1 MTPQGLKE
9 LVEAAMRAHKAGRL
23 QEAARAYQQVLTHDA
38 NNVVALSN
46 LGLLL
51 GETREYA
58 QAENLL
64 RRVMNRAPNY
74 ADVYANLS
82 AVLHDQNKFDE
93 AIAYCERGLKL
104 SPDNK
109 KLLNTLASSLSG
121 AGRYDDAI
129 ALLTRM
135 IAARPGFAKG
145 SYFLGT
151 IYTKLGKCEEAV
163 AAFKKATEIDPG
175 DVASFVAAG
184 ECLLVHG
191 RAGEALDR
199 LEEALKLNAY
209 EVRALALKTL
219 ALAELGRREEERW
232 LSDPD
237 HFLHIHRLAD
247 LGYAAD
253 QIAAL
258 NRELSEF
265 ASNEPSLRED
275 PPEYATLKAWHSTTN
290 LADHRNEAV
299 AVLKQFI
306 THAFEQ
312 RVGGLP
318 LEDQA
323 HPFVRSAPRKFHLD
337 LWAIKMQGGGKL
349 FPHIHADGWLSGVY
363 YVDVPKIVDDPNA
376 GRAGW
381 LNIGTSRTDI
391 KLTKEPLTRLVKP
404 EPGLMVTFPSYFWH
418 DTVPLP
424 ADNEEQRLCLA
435 FDLHPIRGGR
445 G

>member
-1 MTPQGLKE
+1 
-9 LVEAAMRAHKAGRL
+9 
-23 QEAARAYQQVLTHDA
+23 LTQDA

-51 GETREYA
+51 GEMKQYE
-58 QAENLL
+58 QAEKLL
-64 RRVMNRAPNY
+64 RRVVGQAPSY
-74 ADVYANLS
+74 ADAYANLS

-93 AIAYCERGLKL
+93 AITYCERGLKL

-109 KLLNTLASSLSG
+109 KLLNTFASSLSG
-121 AGRYDDAI
+121 AGRYDEAI

-151 IYTKLGKCEEAV
+151 LFTKLGRWEEALQ
-163 AAFKKATEIDPG
+163 AFARATEIDPG

-191 RAGEALDR
+191 RAAEALGH
-199 LEEALKLNAY
+199 LERALTLNAY
-209 EVRALALKTL
+209 DVRALALKTL
-219 ALAELGRREEERW
+219 ALAELGRTEEERW

-237 HFLHIHRLAD
+237 RLLHVHRLTE
-247 LGYAAD
+247 LGYGANETVE
-253 QIAAL
+253 L
-258 NRELSEF
+258 NRGLSEF
-265 ASNEPSLRED
+265 ASDEPSLRED

-290 LADHRNEAV
+290 LADQRNEALT
-299 AVLKQFI
+299 VLKRFI
-306 THAFEQ
+306 DHAFEL
-312 RVGGLP
+312 RLGGLSR
-318 LEDQA
+318 EDGA
-323 HPFVRSAPRKFHLD
+323 HPFVRGAPRKYHLD
-337 LWAIKMQGGGKL
+337 LWAIKMRGGGKL

-363 YVDVPKIVDDPNA
+363 YVDVPRIVDDPNS

-435 FDLHPIRGGR
+435 FDLHPIRGG
-445 G
+445 GS